1 MFGVM
6 GVKIGDQVSRR
17 GALTGGYYGN
27 RKSRLELQDSIWRL
41 QEKVE
46 GEESRRNQLKGE
58 LESILYVYVIVIFTT
73 NNNSRPNLY

>member
-1 MFGVM
+1 M
-6 GVKIGDQVSRR
+6 
-17 GALTGGYYGN
+17 TGGYYGN

-58 LESILYVYVIVIFTT
+58 LESILNVNMRFFTT
-73 NNNSRPNLY
+73 NNNNILDQTRLY